1 MAETAAG
8 TNEEEAMKTL
18 DRLIALLEM
27 RDVFYRHDRHP
38 LSYTA
43 RETARAEH
51 IPPRSFAKV
60 VVVHCEDGYA
70 LTVLP
75 ADRIVDLDELREA
88 FGTRHLRLATENE
101 LQELFPECELG
112 AMPPF
117 GNGTLFEY
125 PVWVD
130 GLLMAEELISFN
142 AGTHRD
148 VVMMNTED
156 WEQIVK
162 PSVLAFAHASQ

>member
-1 MAETAAG
+1 
-8 TNEEEAMKTL
+8 MKTL

-27 RDVFYRHDRHP
+27 REAVYRHDLHP
-38 LSYTA
+38 LAYTA

-51 IPPRSFAKV
+51 VPPRSFAKV
-60 VVVHCEDGYA
+60 VMVHSEDGYA
-70 LTVLP
+70 FTVLP
-75 ADRIVDLDELREA
+75 ADRIVDLEELRA
-88 FGTRHLRLATENE
+88 SFGTRQLRLATERE
-101 LQELFPECELG
+101 MQELFPDCELG

-117 GNGTLFEY
+117 GNGTLFDY

-130 GLLMAEELISFN
+130 GLLMSEETISFN

-148 VVMMNTED
+148 VVQMNTED

-162 PSVLAFAHASQ
+162 PSVLAFAHAAQ